1 MRTPVLPYVVHLSRQ
16 GIVNNGYYS
25 HASFEVRMGRE
36 DGCTMLGGGIITG
49 GHDRAWDHV
58 HIAAA
63 LGVWHHVAMV
73 SPGGESSSAQPLG
86 GLVSNSARCFVD

>member
-73 SPGGESSSAQPLG
+73 SPLLPQPLG
-86 GLVSNSARCFVD
+86 GLVSNSTRCFVD